1 LSQDLPN
8 FAIIL
13 VVPRKILQSI
23 IFVALFSFVF
33 AIPSFAQQAPQFKDS
48 FVQGKITKILKQ
60 ETEIQNG
67 VTNFVQQFK
76 IQLLSGSDKGK
87 TVSVNLSSD
96 PKDAQ
101 KLNINEAVVVD
112 VKTSSA
118 GKQYSIYEPYRLN
131 YLLFALIGFML
142 LIGLIGGRRGVGAI
156 IGLLVSVGI
165 IGLWIIPQ
173 ILKGADPLTVSL
185 IGAFAILVF
194 TTYIAHGVSLKTTVA
209 IVGTTTA
216 FLFAGWLA
224 TTMVSLMHATGLG
237 SEDIYDLQLGVAT
250 INPQGLLLS
259 GILIGTLGALND
271 ITTTQA
277 ITMFTLVKENP
288 SQKLW
293 DLFTKG
299 MVIGREHI
307 ASLINT
313 LILAY
318 AGSSLAVLIFFELN
332 PMHLPWWVILNNE
345 STMEEIIKSLV
356 GSSALILA
364 VPITTLLA
372 TWVALEGTDA
382 KKFLQSLF
390 G

>member
-1 LSQDLPN
+1 M
-8 FAIIL
+8 
-13 VVPRKILQSI
+13 PRKILQSI

-185 IGAFAILVF
+185 IGASQFWYLQPTLPTVF
-194 TTYIAHGVSLKTTVA
+194 L
-209 IVGTTTA
+209 
-216 FLFAGWLA
+216 
-224 TTMVSLMHATGLG
+224 
-237 SEDIYDLQLGVAT
+237 
-250 INPQGLLLS
+250 
-259 GILIGTLGALND
+259 
-271 ITTTQA
+271 
-277 ITMFTLVKENP
+277 
-288 SQKLW
+288 
-293 DLFTKG
+293 
-299 MVIGREHI
+299 
-307 ASLINT
+307 
-313 LILAY
+313 
-318 AGSSLAVLIFFELN
+318 
-332 PMHLPWWVILNNE
+332 
-345 STMEEIIKSLV
+345 
-356 GSSALILA
+356 
-364 VPITTLLA
+364 
-372 TWVALEGTDA
+372 
-382 KKFLQSLF
+382 
-390 G
+390 

>member
-1 LSQDLPN
+1 
-8 FAIIL
+8 
-13 VVPRKILQSI
+13 
-23 IFVALFSFVF
+23 
-33 AIPSFAQQAPQFKDS
+33 
-48 FVQGKITKILKQ
+48 
-60 ETEIQNG
+60 
-67 VTNFVQQFK
+67 
-76 IQLLSGSDKGK
+76 
-87 TVSVNLSSD
+87 
-96 PKDAQ
+96 
-101 KLNINEAVVVD
+101 
-112 VKTSSA
+112 
-118 GKQYSIYEPYRLN
+118 
-131 YLLFALIGFML
+131 M
-142 LIGLIGGRRGVGAI
+142 
-156 IGLLVSVGI
+156 
-165 IGLWIIPQ
+165 
-173 ILKGADPLTVSL
+173 
-185 IGAFAILVF
+185 
-194 TTYIAHGVSLKTTVA
+194 A

-356 GSSALILA
+356 GRRALILA

>member
-1 LSQDLPN
+1 MSQDLPN